1 MARFNR
7 GFYLKFKCE
16 TFGGEEVTL
25 QVNTTK
31 QAHYHDVL
39 DKEGTKWG
47 FYQNKVRPKD
57 GKKYQFL
64 VSAEFDDDGDTTNNL
79 EVDVFDP
86 DLGVSPC
93 FETITGDKIV
103 IWNVK

>member
-39 DKEGTKWG
+39 DKEELNGASTRTR
-47 FYQNKVRPKD
+47 YDQRMERNTSS
-57 GKKYQFL
+57 L
-64 VSAEFDDDGDTTNNL
+64 
-79 EVDVFDP
+79 
-86 DLGVSPC
+86 
-93 FETITGDKIV
+93 
-103 IWNVK
+103 